1 MRAII
6 SRGLYIFPPF
16 FTCISLFSRTFLMEI
31 IFLFVVSGDN
41 DMLTVLM
48 YEIKKG
54 FGTILHQNWVSFLQ
68 MLTQKYY
75 E

>member
-1 MRAII
+1 
-6 SRGLYIFPPF
+6 
-16 FTCISLFSRTFLMEI
+16 MEI